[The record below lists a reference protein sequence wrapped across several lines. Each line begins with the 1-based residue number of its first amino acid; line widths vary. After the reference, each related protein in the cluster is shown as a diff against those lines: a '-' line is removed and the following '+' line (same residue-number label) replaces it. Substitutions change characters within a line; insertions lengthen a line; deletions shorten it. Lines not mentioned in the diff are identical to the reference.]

1 MKTKAP
7 KLTICETRAKAF
19 CESLAIYDGGDVGV
33 EWKRSAMWGS
43 NPAITHRGGK
53 CTNISGCGY
62 DKLSAALASVLCFLF
77 TYGSDEFNA
86 IASLGGCGVSSV
98 ESALEKL
105 GWKLDRT
112 ATSST
117 FDGFRLSRIGK
128 GGK

>member
-1 MKTKAP
+1 MKTKSP
-7 KLTICETRAKAF
+7 KLTTCETRAKSF
-19 CESLAIYDGGDVGV
+19 CESLATYGGGDFGV

-43 NPAITHRGGK
+43 NPVIAHRGGK

-86 IASLGGCGVSSV
+86 VAALGGCGVSSV
-98 ESALEKL
+98 QSTLESH

-117 FDGFRLSRIGK
+117 FDGFRLTRITKEGK
-128 GGK
+128 